1 MRINGQSSMNIA
13 QMLLTDG
20 SRTWVSKHSNIL
32 KKECRD
38 EYIQGIIQPSITY
51 SNNSAGTRISR
62 SVIDRIKYNSIYKIQ
77 MPEVTPHVC
86 RYTFCSN
93 MAKSG
98 LNPKTLQYIM
108 GHSDISVTLNTY
120 THVGFDDVKEE
131 MQRITSEIPLLKTES
146 EKTKCE

>member
-51 SNNSAGTRISR
+51 SKNSAGTRISR

-98 LNPKTLQYIM
+98 LNPKTLQ
-108 GHSDISVTLNTY
+108 
-120 THVGFDDVKEE
+120 
-131 MQRITSEIPLLKTES
+131 
-146 EKTKCE
+146 